1 MPTNPAD
8 DLAKLARHIE
18 AIEAELNHLWT
29 LFGMREPIRR
39 DVGAVRSARDDTN
52 RRVFEH

>member
-1 MPTNPAD
+1 MPAISD
-8 DLAKLARHIE
+8 DIAKLSRHLE
-18 AIEAELNHLWT
+18 AIEAELTELWK
-29 LFGMREPIRR
+29 LHGMREPIRR